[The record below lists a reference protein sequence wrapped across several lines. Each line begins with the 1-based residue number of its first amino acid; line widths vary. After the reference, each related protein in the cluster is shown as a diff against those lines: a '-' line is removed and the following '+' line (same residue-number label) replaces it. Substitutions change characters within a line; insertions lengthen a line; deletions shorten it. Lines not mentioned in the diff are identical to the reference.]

1 MMHMHFY
8 LHLLMHLHLC
18 SSPSR
23 TAFVSGRYMCHV
35 FFISPAKHSLYA
47 LTKCIPFAY
56 PQLLQGPQ
64 NSAFPI
70 LSYIFPWKMQQ
81 KPTNCNWTSFSS
93 ISMGENL
100 LHTPH
105 ILILFL
111 RFFFVVFH
119 QQSCNI
125 CYAAK
130 VGGWGC
136 FSNAGGGAGLV
147 WTAALLQYNASFLLF
162 VGCKKTATTTT
173 SIENRKQNAERHSA
187 GSGNPFVLLYFWT
200 QK

>member
-1 MMHMHFY
+1 
-8 LHLLMHLHLC
+8 
-18 SSPSR
+18 
-23 TAFVSGRYMCHV
+23 
-35 FFISPAKHSLYA
+35 
-47 LTKCIPFAY
+47 
-56 PQLLQGPQ
+56 
-64 NSAFPI
+64 
-70 LSYIFPWKMQQ
+70 MQQ

-100 LHTPH
+100 LHTRH

-136 FSNAGGGAGLV
+136 FSNVGAGQV
-147 WTAALLQYNASFLLF
+147 WCGQQRFCNTTHHFYCLSAARKQQQQRRLL
-162 VGCKKTATTTT
+162 K
-173 SIENRKQNAERHSA
+173 IESKMLKGIPRGRGIRSCFCISEPKNRKMQLTR
-187 GSGNPFVLLYFWT
+187 T
-200 QK
+200 QKIEKINLKCALKWRRRLMQLKGQ